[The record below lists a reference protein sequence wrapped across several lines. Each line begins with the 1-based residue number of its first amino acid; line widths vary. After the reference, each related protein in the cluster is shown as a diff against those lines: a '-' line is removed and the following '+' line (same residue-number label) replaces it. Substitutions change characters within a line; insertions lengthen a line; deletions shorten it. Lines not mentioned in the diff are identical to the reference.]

1 MQKYVVRPTI
11 KDNDNDELY
20 EATSVVM
27 GHFDENPD
35 EPYATLLIDNNGEL
49 VALGRVMNP
58 HYELLL
64 YSVGLLL
71 DRHKRN
77 TAVRTV
83 QINTK

>member
-1 MQKYVVRPTI
+1 MPNYIVRPTI
-11 KDNDNDELY
+11 KDNDNADLY

-27 GHFDENPD
+27 GYFDDNPD
-35 EPYATLLIDNNGEL
+35 EPYATLLIDNDGEL
-49 VALGRVMNP
+49 VAIGRVMNP
-58 HYELLL
+58 HFESLL